1 MQWQYLCISQTI
13 KNHPPYHSP
22 SSQKKGKNKFSH
34 MKATNLYKGEPVKRN
49 RLRFL
54 ALCSNLVFSKP
65 KLYLFWSHFYILTG
79 QINYMSTFLRLYDV
93 TPDHNKF
100 IWRRRQ
106 HIWFLLLLFFK
117 FLCVKIFVFITLLT
131 FQRILSEQTGNWEAK
146 KVLRALL
153 YWEYLI
159 LFFSYCH
166 NKESPISIL
175 ASVL

>member
-1 MQWQYLCISQTI
+1 
-13 KNHPPYHSP
+13 
-22 SSQKKGKNKFSH
+22 
-34 MKATNLYKGEPVKRN
+34 MKRD

-65 KLYLFWSHFYILTG
+65 NLYWFLSHFYILTG
-79 QINYMSTFLRLYDV
+79 QINYMSKFLRLYDV

-100 IWRRRQ
+100 IWRPRQ
-106 HIWFLLLLFFK
+106 HIWFLLLLLFFK
-117 FLCVKIFVFITLLT
+117 FLCVWIFVFITLLT

-153 YWEYLI
+153 YWGCLI
-159 LFFSYCH
+159 LFFAYYH